1 MDNPLAERLGTLGLT
16 GHELRFHLFGGPVM
30 DPVVSR
36 LQEAITVTPIDIV
49 HQRRIAA
56 VTHAVDGGN
65 VSETSR
71 VFGVS
76 RKTIHQWKKTAE
88 TYGMEGLRP
97 KDRRPPQ
104 MPNATPTW
112 VIDKLLQLAILE
124 PTRGARYYAD
134 RLGENGYDISKSGI
148 QNLLNRHRLGR
159 RNQRVAAAAQLA
171 LFTAGLVTDAAIDSL
186 EDRHDGPFGFCLWAA
201 APAAVVGLDCF
212 YIGKLKGVGEVWQLT
227 AVDIHT
233 RIADVWITR
242 GRPTAVV
249 TARFV
254 DLVRRRWRKRGHNI
268 DVFLTDNGGEFT
280 GRRFTGHLEQ
290 LGIDHRRI
298 PPRSPNHNAVV
309 ERFHQTM
316 LEECWRLAFH
326 RRLFTSLH
334 QLQAQANAW
343 LGDYNTIRPNHGDW
357 MAGRTPNQLLN
368 NHKA

>member
-1 MDNPLAERLGTLGLT
+1 
-16 GHELRFHLFGGPVM
+16 
-30 DPVVSR
+30 VVSL

-56 VTHAVDGGN
+56 VTHAVNGGN

-134 RLGENGYDISKSGI
+134 RLGDDGYDISKSGV

-186 EDRHDGPFGFCLWAA
+186 EDRHEGPFGFCLWAA

-254 DLVRRRWRKRGHNI
+254 DLVRRRWLKRGHNI

-280 GRRFTGHLEQ
+280 GRRFTDHLEQ

-343 LGDYNTIRPNHGDW
+343 LSDYNNIRPNHGDW

-368 NHKA
+368 NHEA

>member
-1 MDNPLAERLGTLGLT
+1 
-16 GHELRFHLFGGPVM
+16 M